1 MNSECHTI
9 ALLLENEAGALSRVS
24 GLFSARAYNIE
35 SLSVAPTQDP
45 TMSRMTVVTSGSPK
59 VVEHIIK
66 QLNKLVDVI
75 KLIDL
80 TEGGHIERELMLL
93 KLRIS
98 EGTEM
103 ADLEQIV
110 TAYGANFLD
119 HSDNGCTL
127 EVTGTSQHLN
137 ELMEALGNTNIVEMA
152 RSGVL
157 GLQKGSES
165 LRE

>member
-59 VVEHIIK
+59 VVEQIIK

>member
-1 MNSECHTI
+1 VNSECHTI

-59 VVEHIIK
+59 VVEQIIK